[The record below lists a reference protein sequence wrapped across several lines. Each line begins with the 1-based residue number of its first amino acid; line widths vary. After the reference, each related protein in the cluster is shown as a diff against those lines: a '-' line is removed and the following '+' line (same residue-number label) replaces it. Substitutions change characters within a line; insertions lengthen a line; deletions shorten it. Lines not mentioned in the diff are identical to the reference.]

1 MFCLCSQN
9 FPLVL
14 TFATLLYL
22 KNKQINK
29 YNWDFN
35 LTPLVWH
42 QNVVELDISL
52 FTTSHTLMTSILI
65 FLLEHTVCASYL
77 SAWLHRHTH
86 SHKDCFSLPW
96 WQRHVCH
103 RSLTYIS
110 AFTYAPSLA
119 LFVSRSISFCLLL
132 VDHLPL
138 KPRIYKKWKKLKSWL
153 SHVTVRF
160 QKNSFI

>member
-65 FLLEHTVCASYL
+65 FLCCFLLENTLCAPVISL
-77 SAWLHRHTH
+77 HDCTDTRIHIKIALVFHDDRDTSATGLWPI
-86 SHKDCFSLPW
+86 FQP
-96 WQRHVCH
+96 
-103 RSLTYIS
+103 
-110 AFTYAPSLA
+110 
-119 LFVSRSISFCLLL
+119 LLM
-132 VDHLPL
+132 LPL
-138 KPRIYKKWKKLKSWL
+138 WL
-153 SHVTVRF
+153 CLCLAQSLSVSSLLT
-160 QKNSFI
+160 ICP